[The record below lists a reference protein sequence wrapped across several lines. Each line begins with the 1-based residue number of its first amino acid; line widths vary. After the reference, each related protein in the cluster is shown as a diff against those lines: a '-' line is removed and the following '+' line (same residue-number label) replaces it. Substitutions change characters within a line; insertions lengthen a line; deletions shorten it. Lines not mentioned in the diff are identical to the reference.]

1 MRQEDRWNTN
11 WDVLSGTGER
21 MREVSFAWGTRALK
35 RGLLVLILVVA
46 VASLSALSEI
56 EKLKRKADKGDV
68 EAMAELGW
76 NYLYG
81 YKVKQNTQEALR
93 LLDAAAEKGSRMYL
107 GVITD
112 YYLSGNEKLKIGQD
126 YNKAFKYASIQ
137 AREGRIRAQFI
148 LGECYYF
155 GWGTAQN
162 LSEAYFWYYQAA
174 SDDDPYVEIET
185 EYARDYVAELEAI
198 IPKDELPGLNARAE
212 DYRAQLAI
220 AEAKRKA
227 EAEAEA
233 QRKAGEEEYES
244 PPIELVDI
252 PMEERERLIDSQSG
266 DEVRIYLT
274 GLEGNSDS
282 AVSIRSRHHLRS
294 RAGIFINDYEPE
306 DAGEVYFL
314 GLGTDQMTR
323 ICLKRDGRIAFNYD
337 DAMPISSTALKD
349 RLIKLKKSHPN
360 MIFYLAFE
368 DEDQI
373 DAMVDLVKLVR
384 EIEADKIMVRKAGP
398 DPVEREP
405 FDEDIYM
412 KALEE
417 IGNIKT
423 VIGPPSPTPDPPFDP
438 VTYDDPPIVLG
449 QIVPVY
455 PDFAKR
461 ARVQG
466 TVVLSVDVRRDGSV
480 REIRVQR
487 SVTGLD
493 DAAIEAVKKVRFQPG
508 KAGGEP
514 VDTTVIIPIEFRLN

>member
-1 MRQEDRWNTN
+1 
-11 WDVLSGTGER
+11 
-21 MREVSFAWGTRALK
+21 
-35 RGLLVLILVVA
+35 
-46 VASLSALSEI
+46 
-56 EKLKRKADKGDV
+56 
-68 EAMAELGW
+68 W

-81 YKVKQNTQEALR
+81 HEVKQNTQEALR

-112 YYLSGNEKLKIGQD
+112 YYLSGNEKLKIGRD

-155 GWGTAQN
+155 GWGAAQN

-233 QRKAGEEEYES
+233 QRKAAEEEYES

-252 PMEERERLIDSQSG
+252 PMEERERLVDSQSG

-294 RAGIFINDYEPE
+294 RAGIFINANEPE
-306 DAGEVYFL
+306 DAREGCYL
-314 GLGTDQMTR
+314 TLGTDIFTR

-360 MIFYLAFE
+360 IIFCLAFE

-373 DAMVDLVKLVR
+373 GAMVDLVKLVR
-384 EIEADKIMVRKAGP
+384 ETEADKIMVRKAGP

-405 FDEDIYM
+405 ETLPKYEQ
-412 KALEE
+412 ALLE
-417 IGNIKT
+417 IGNIRSTTRQTEKE
-423 VIGPPSPTPDPPFDP
+423 DPPFLGIP
-438 VTYDDPPIVLG
+438 YDDPPIVLG